1 MTAGLSLLERQPL
14 KKNLMFERVAG
25 DETLWKQTIDAL
37 LNADV
42 SKPPYNISS
51 GCDEGYACAQ
61 NIASMLSW
69 FIQTNSSTGGLARH
83 RSFAD
88 GYFPYLSSKADL
100 TKTGLWYDTI
110 PPVMQFIR

>member
-110 PPVMQFIR
+110 QPVM